1 MVVAL
6 SFADVDQD
14 VVLVDGF
21 NHDVIVEV
29 MNELFAVKIA
39 LFVVGDVVEVALLEE
54 DGPP

>member
-14 VVLVDGF
+14 VVPVDGF
-21 NHDVIVEV
+21 DHDVIVDV

-39 LFVVGDVVEVALLEE
+39 LLVVGDVVEVALLEE